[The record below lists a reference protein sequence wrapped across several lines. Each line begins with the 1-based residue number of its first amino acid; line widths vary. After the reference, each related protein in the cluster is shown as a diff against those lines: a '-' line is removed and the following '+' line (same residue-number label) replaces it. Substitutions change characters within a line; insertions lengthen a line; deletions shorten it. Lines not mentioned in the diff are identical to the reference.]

1 MAKKK
6 AGKAPKAAKGGNLP
20 SPSLPG
26 HKSPGNGVVGNK
38 GFAKMGKGKKD
49 AC

>member
-6 AGKAPKAAKGGNLP
+6 AGKAPKAAKGNLP

-26 HKSPGNGVVGNK
+26 HKSPGNAMPGK
-38 GFAKMGKGKKD
+38 GFAKMGKGKKE

>member
-26 HKSPGNGVVGNK
+26 HKSPGNAMPGK